1 MRAAAFV
8 RFSTRWNASV
18 SARTYGRNDSRV
30 KIAQSGSFRAVPA
43 LLFSADPAFPRA
55 FPRRGRR
62 SARCQVSSFSL
73 APTRFLHDPETS
85 RVQDLSLFPSLYFS
99 FSRSRL
105 AVVKKDLKV
114 PRELANFRVKEA
126 RIAIVLGTERARDY
140 RFNGSDWI
148 PRSSTPGWNF
158 KDKRLRWSGVIRRLI
173 YRRMLPVFSRVDC
186 SFSVSSMEFY
196 IGIQQSRG
204 LGILNWGNLRKEK
217 RKGTFALSKINAR
230 TFSLGNGISLF
241 S

>member
-1 MRAAAFV
+1 MAPSEPFLRFCSQPIPLFHEPFRAAEDEVLVAKWAPSLWL
-8 RFSTRWNASV
+8 RPAFSTIPKRPGYRISL
-18 SARTYGRNDSRV
+18 
-30 KIAQSGSFRAVPA
+30 SFP
-43 LLFSADPAFPRA
+43 LSISL
-55 FPRRGRR
+55 
-62 SARCQVSSFSL
+62 SL
-73 APTRFLHDPETS
+73 ALC
-85 RVQDLSLFPSLYFS
+85 
-99 FSRSRL
+99 L
-105 AVVKKDLKV
+105 AVVKKDLEV

>member
-1 MRAAAFV
+1 M
-8 RFSTRWNASV
+8 
-18 SARTYGRNDSRV
+18 

-140 RFNGSDWI
+140 RFNGSD
-148 PRSSTPGWNF
+148 
-158 KDKRLRWSGVIRRLI
+158 
-173 YRRMLPVFSRVDC
+173 
-186 SFSVSSMEFY
+186 
-196 IGIQQSRG
+196 
-204 LGILNWGNLRKEK
+204 
-217 RKGTFALSKINAR
+217 
-230 TFSLGNGISLF
+230 
-241 S
+241 